1 MLFDLLDL
9 FLSEE
14 GLPCDP
20 RVKTTPVSFYPE
32 FFNSNVES
40 NVAVFF
46 SWEILCLF
54 LKVVKLLNIEFD
66 LLAFDEFSL

>member
-1 MLFDLLDL
+1 MLFDLFDL
-9 FLSEE
+9 FLSDE

-20 RVKTTPVSFYPE
+20 RVKSTPVSFCPE
-32 FFNSNVES
+32 FFSSNVES
-40 NVAVFF
+40 NVAVFL
-46 SWEILCLF
+46 SWETLGLF